1 MLIDTHCH
9 LNFKAFK
16 KDLKEVIGRAKAA
29 AVEKIIIP
37 GAKIDS
43 SQRAVEI
50 ASSYPQAYAA
60 VGIHPHHAAEFAHHE
75 KEALLQLEKLAQNN
89 KTVAIGE
96 IGLDHY
102 QYKNYPPI
110 GEDLKAQQISLLKL
124 QLNLAVEMKLPVIL
138 HCRQAHD
145 VMLEFLENYLKEKT
159 LNGVFH
165 CFDGSLSHLEKIL
178 SLGFYVGFDGNC
190 TYPEN
195 SRLVQAFSQIPL
207 KRLLIETDAPFLTP
221 IPQQGNRNEPAFLV
235 HTAQF
240 MASTL
245 KIEVDAFNGRTS
257 ENATRLFNLSAK

>member
-16 KDLKEVIGRAKAA
+16 KDLPEVIERAADA
-29 AVEKIIIP
+29 GISKIIIP

-43 SQRAVEI
+43 SARAVEI
-50 ASSYPQAYAA
+50 AGKHPGTYAA
-60 VGIHPHHAAEFAHHE
+60 VGIHPHHAAEFAGNE
-75 KEALLQLEKLAQNN
+75 KEALLKLEKLAQNN
-89 KTVAIGE
+89 MTVAIGE

-102 QYKNYPPI
+102 QYKNYPAI
-110 GEDLKAQQISLLKL
+110 GEDAKEWQIRLLKM
-124 QLNLAVEMKLPVIL
+124 QLDLAVELKLPVIL

-145 VMLEFLENYLKEKT
+145 IMLEFLENYLKEKT
-159 LNGVFH
+159 LSGVFH

-195 SRLVQAFSQIPL
+195 SRLVQAFSKTPL

-221 IPQQGNRNEPAFLV
+221 EPLRGSRNEPAFLV

-240 MASTL
+240 IASSL
-245 KIEVDAFNGRTS
+245 KIGVDAFAGQTS
-257 ENATRLFNLSAK
+257 ENAASLFNLSAK

>member
-16 KDLKEVIGRAKAA
+16 KDLKEVIGRAVGAGIT
-29 AVEKIIIP
+29 KIIIP

-43 SQRAVEI
+43 SRKAVEI

-60 VGIHPHHAAEFAHHE
+60 VGIHPHHAAEVAGKE

-89 KTVAIGE
+89 MTVAIGE

-102 QYKNYPPI
+102 QYKNYPAI
-110 GEDLKAQQISLLKL
+110 GEDAKEWQIRLLKM
-124 QLNLAVEMKLPVIL
+124 QLDLAVELKLPVIL

-159 LNGVFH
+159 LSGVFH

-195 SRLVQAFSQIPL
+195 SRIVQAFSKTPL
-207 KRLLIETDAPFLTP
+207 KRLLIETDTPFLTP
-221 IPQQGNRNEPAFLV
+221 EPLRGSRNEPAFLV

-245 KIEVDAFNGRTS
+245 KIEADAFTGQTS
-257 ENATRLFNLSAK
+257 ENAARLFNLSAK